1 MFSNIRGAMVRA
13 LLISFWVF
21 AAAIVA
27 ASSFQT
33 AANADQ
39 IPNGWVANK
48 MRPIGYSGVDGRGG
62 AFKLAVRRVGE
73 RWFLYMGHLWHS
85 GWTILDVTNPKDP
98 KFVKFIPGPDNT
110 WTIQMEFH
118 DNIMLTA
125 LARKVP
131 VWGGDPKRPH
141 DEGVLIWDISDPVN
155 WKQLGH
161 WKTGSTGVHRVG
173 YPGGK
178 YASLAARMPGYR
190 GQILVFLDISD
201 PANPKEAGRWWMPGQ
216 KEGEEPA
223 REDISFHGP
232 AIISDDGKTAYLGY
246 GPAVVILDISDIA
259 MPKPIGQLTIS
270 PPFGALVAH
279 DVLPIPGKNM
289 LYVHGEATGGG
300 DAPNGALACSSPFT
314 ISGMVDIKD
323 PKKPRLVSIFPE
335 PAPPKGLPYTNFC
348 EKGGRFGPHN
358 TNLEYH
364 LPDVEK
370 QGDLIYI
377 TYFNAGLRTYDIKDP
392 RLPKEVGWFIPPTP
406 TKRYG
411 PLPYDKLVTQ
421 TEDVLVDTPGNIYIT
436 DKQWGVF
443 VLRYTGKGE
452 PMPTE
457 MLKR

>member
-1 MFSNIRGAMVRA
+1 
-13 LLISFWVF
+13 
-21 AAAIVA
+21 
-27 ASSFQT
+27 
-33 AANADQ
+33 
-39 IPNGWVANK
+39 VANK

-314 ISGMVDIKD
+314 ISGMSTLRI
-323 PKKPRLVSIFPE
+323 RRSH
-335 PAPPKGLPYTNFC
+335 GSC
-348 EKGGRFGPHN
+348 RFSPS
-358 TNLEYH
+358 
-364 LPDVEK
+364 
-370 QGDLIYI
+370 
-377 TYFNAGLRTYDIKDP
+377 R
-392 RLPKEVGWFIPPTP
+392 RLPKACRTPISAKRGGVSGRTIRTSNIICPTSRSRATLSTSPTSMRDYAPTTSRTRGCRRRSVGSFRQPRPSATARCRM
-406 TKRYG
+406 TSS
-411 PLPYDKLVTQ
+411 
-421 TEDVLVDTPGNIYIT
+421 
-436 DKQWGVF
+436 
-443 VLRYTGKGE
+443 
-452 PMPTE
+452 
-457 MLKR
+457 

>member
-33 AANADQ
+33 VANADQ